1 MDVALN
7 DLVIRSVTGFCDTQ
21 LEWSSSGVKNA
32 VLEAI
37 ESVEIITKTLEMMGL
52 PVWTKRVSLPIP
64 RIDTY
69 KKIPKLLSEAIVRK
83 DYLLS
88 AGCYMIE
95 EVDYDTLLNLVEL
108 GAYVCLVYSEEEV
121 AVNKLAK
128 YLIKLSNVN
137 PIYTTQVALSL
148 NGSPVETP
156 YFPISTSLYGKRV
169 GVSLLYPN
177 YLAKAY
183 KERGL
188 EGVKKALLRV
198 ERELG
203 NLLKEAD
210 FFIDYSISPWG
221 DESVARLIELVT
233 NAKPYANGFLYGI
246 HLLNKAIAEASLILR
261 KMGGFN
267 KVMLPYAEDSYL
279 IELGGRGLINAR
291 DFIRYSS
298 ASVPGV
304 DMVVIPLDESGVR
317 GLILDALAVAYLKN
331 YPTGLRVVP
340 VDSEPGSVVKL
351 GRFGEVYVLNY

>member
-1 MDVALN
+1 MDVALD
-7 DLVIRSVTGFCDTQ
+7 DLVIRSVTGFCNTY

-37 ESVEIITKTLEMMGL
+37 ESIESVTKTLETAGL
-52 PVWTKRVSLPIP
+52 SVWTKRISLPIP
-64 RIDTY
+64 RIDLY
-69 KKIPKLLSEAIVRK
+69 RKIPGLLSEAITKK

-95 EVDYDTLLNLVEL
+95 EIDYDTLLNLVEL
-108 GAYVCLVYSEEEV
+108 GAYVCLAYSDEEV
-121 AVNKLAK
+121 AVNKLTK
-128 YLIKLSNVN
+128 YLIKLSSID

-148 NGSPVETP
+148 NGLPVETP
-156 YFPISTSLYGKRV
+156 YFPISTSLYGKRI

-183 KERGL
+183 SEGGL

-198 ERELG
+198 ERELS
-203 NLLKEAD
+203 NLLKGVNI
-210 FFIDYSISPWG
+210 FIDYSISPWR

-233 NAKPYANGFLYGI
+233 NAKPYLNGFLYGI
-246 HLLNKAIAEASLILR
+246 HALNKAIAEASLILR

-304 DMVVIPLDESGVR
+304 DMVVVPLDEYGVK

-331 YPTGLRVVP
+331 YPTGLRVIP
-340 VDSEPGSVVKL
+340 VDNEPGSIVKL

>member
-1 MDVALN
+1 MDVALG
-7 DLVIRSVTGFCDTQ
+7 DLIIRSVTGFCNTQ
-21 LEWSSSGVKNA
+21 LEWSSRGLKNA

-37 ESVEIITKTLEMMGL
+37 ESAEGVVRILEAAGL
-52 PVWTKRVSLPIP
+52 PVWTKRISLPIP
-64 RIDTY
+64 RIDVY
-69 KKIPKLLSEAIVRK
+69 RKIPELLSEAIVRK

-95 EVDYDTLLNLVEL
+95 EVDYTTLLNLVEL
-108 GAYVCLVYSEEEV
+108 GAYVCLAYLEEEA

-128 YLIKLSNVN
+128 YLVKLSSVN

-148 NGSPVETP
+148 NASPVETP
-156 YFPISTSLYGKRV
+156 YFPISTSLYGGRI

-183 KERGL
+183 VEGGL
-188 EGVKKALLRV
+188 EGFKKALLRV
-198 ERELG
+198 ERELS
-203 NLLKEAD
+203 NLLKEVN
-210 FFIDYSISPWG
+210 FFIDYSISPWM
-221 DESVARLIELVT
+221 DKSVARLIELVA
-233 NAKPYANGFLYGI
+233 NAKPYVNGFLYGI
-246 HLLNKAIAEASLILR
+246 HVLNKAVAESSLILR

-304 DMVVIPLDESGVR
+304 DMVVVPLNESGVR

-351 GRFGEVYVLNY
+351 GRFGDVYVLNY